1 MNVSAHSHFLGSL
14 CFCISLLISVQSV
27 GQYGGYGYGGGY
39 GGSMGRR
46 MGGNFSQDMTATSRS
61 NIPNIAG
68 ELAQRET
75 KWLKENLPLSKEQ
88 FKAVKQ
94 LNNEYGNQ
102 QQSALK
108 DIIGTS
114 TKPTPESRKQ
124 IEDMMLMLNE
134 EKEDKLKEIL
144 TAEQWT
150 LYQTKKPEM
159 QKAVGGWRPPAPKG
173 MQPKPDSTG
182 TPKQ

>member
-1 MNVSAHSHFLGSL
+1 MNVSVQCRILRSL
-14 CFCISLLISVQSV
+14 CLYGSLLISLQSF
-27 GQYGGYGYGGGY
+27 GQYGGYGGYGGY
-39 GGSMGRR
+39 GSMGRR

-75 KWLKENLPLSKEQ
+75 KWIKENLSPTKDQL
-88 FKAVKQ
+88 KAIKQ
-94 LNNEYGNQ
+94 LNTEYGNQ
-102 QQSALK
+102 QQSAIK

-114 TKPTPESRKQ
+114 GKPTPESRKQ

-134 EKEDKLKEIL
+134 EKEDKLKGIL
-144 TAEQWT
+144 TPEQWS
-150 LYQTKKPEM
+150 LYQSKKPEM
-159 QKAVGGWRPPAPKG
+159 QKAVGGWRPSAPKG
-173 MQPKPDSTG
+173 TTTQSDSTG